1 MDPITEQHGEWTS
14 DLAGAED
21 LLDQPDGDESMEH
34 SGLKIEAKRPPVQ
47 PVGADNATGA
57 VKIADTPHDSN
68 HVTSPT
74 LGPSQTNFVGGNG
87 ADKTA
92 VPHPPAMCNNSSNSG
107 FGRTNSVGGKYLAIR
122 NQRLEK
128 MSFPDLSGGKTNA
141 CKNYGTFRNV
151 NDSRFR

>member
-1 MDPITEQHGEWTS
+1 MRIFVCAEIGPISRPEGGEMDPITEQHGEWTS

-107 FGRTNSVGGKYLAIR
+107 FGRTNGVGGKYLPAKIMA
-122 NQRLEK
+122 LLG
-128 MSFPDLSGGKTNA
+128 MSMTHGSG
-141 CKNYGTFRNV
+141 
-151 NDSRFR
+151 